1 MKTADATVIS
11 VNGTSTAE
19 ELFELDKISDEDLK
33 VIKAF
38 GKPIIPKLEK
48 LCDVSLF
55 TLSPN

>member
-19 ELFELDKISDEDLK
+19 ELLELYKISDKDLK

-38 GKPIIPKLEK
+38 GKPIIPKLENY
-48 LCDVSLF
+48 VTFSLHF
-55 TLSPN
+55 IT